1 MCLLKT
7 GVDLEEA
14 LRVLGLKVSY
24 FLYHFQWDWNCPIF
38 RILIPP

>member
-14 LRVLGLKVSY
+14 LRVLGLKMSS
-24 FLYHFQWDWNCPIF
+24 FRCHFQWN
-38 RILIPP
+38 